1 MSDATPTVL
10 ATRQGSLA
18 RLTLNRPEALNA
30 LTTEMCELL
39 TEALLGFVGDDA
51 VSCVLVDGAGERAF
65 CAGGDVVML
74 HDSGKA
80 GDGRAEN
87 FWRTEY
93 ALNALIHRYTKPYV
107 SLIDGI
113 VMGGGVGLSVHG
125 RYRVA
130 GDTTLFAM
138 PETGIGYF
146 PDVGGTFFLPRL
158 GEGDSLAIGNWLGLT
173 GARLGPA
180 QCLALD
186 IATHFVPTARHPDL
200 IDALATGGD
209 VDDILG
215 DFHDTPP
222 DGEPVPDTVQCFAHD
237 SVGAIL
243 DALEADGTDWA
254 QAQLKQLR
262 RKSPLA
268 LAVTLEAMR
277 RGRGLSFRDAMAQ
290 ELDLSL
296 NFLATQDFYEGIRA
310 QLIDKDRNPKWSH
323 DGVDSVTTEQ
333 VERMFR
339 EIAVPRQA
347 FLDKR

>member
-1 MSDATPTVL
+1 MVRIMTDLTIL
-10 ATRQGSLA
+10 ASRHAHLA
-18 RLTLNRPEALNA
+18 RLTLNRPKALNA
-30 LTTEMCELL
+30 LTTEMCMLL
-39 TEALLGFVGDDA
+39 TEGLLGFAGDET
-51 VSCVLVDGAGERAF
+51 VKTVLIDGAGERAF

-80 GDGRAEN
+80 QDGRAEA

-93 ALNALIHRYTKPYV
+93 ALNELIHRYAKPYV

-158 GEGDSLAIGNWLGLT
+158 GEGDSLAVGNWLGLT

-180 QCLALD
+180 QCEALG
-186 IATHFVPTARHPDL
+186 IATHFVPTENHA
-200 IDALATGGD
+200 ALARTLTEEDD
-209 VDDILG
+209 VQSVLG
-215 DFHDTPP
+215 AFHRPP
-222 DGEPVPDTVQCFAHD
+222 PEGEPIPDAVQCFD
-237 SVGAIL
+237 RGSVAEIV
-243 DALEADGTDWA
+243 DALESDGSDWA

-277 RGRGLSFRDAMAQ
+277 RGRAMSFREVMAM
-290 ELDLSL
+290 ELELSL
-296 NFLATQDFYEGIRA
+296 NFLATQDFYEGIHA
-310 QLIDKDRNPKWSH
+310 QLIDKDRNPQWSH
-323 DGVDSVTTEQ
+323 DGVDTVTNEQ

-339 EIAVPRQA
+339 PVAEPPQA
-347 FLDKR
+347 FLD